1 VAYLFIRIRAE
12 NRTMSDSIYVEL
24 DD

>member
-1 VAYLFIRIRAE
+1 VAYLFMRVRAE
-12 NRTMSDSIYVEL
+12 NRMMSDSIYVEL